1 MLKTGYARTD
11 VTPPLGLPIDGYYKD
26 RFVEGVLDPL
36 EVCCIAIDHDGT
48 RVLIISLDSCG
59 VNITEQFTG
68 FRNSI
73 EKVTGVP
80 FENIYIG
87 ATHTHT
93 APAIGEGFE
102 GDDTKAYR
110 AWVDGKMTEAA
121 VLAIED
127 LKESVMG
134 WGRGKAPG
142 VSFIRRFRMKDGSV
156 QTNPGVNNPDI
167 VAPIGD
173 IDDHVNIIRFTRKG
187 GKNIVLAT
195 FANHPDVVGG
205 SKVSA
210 DWPGFTRR
218 ITEKALDD
226 DVLCLVLNGA
236 QGDINHVNV
245 HPKGGD
251 FNDMFNDFDAVSRG
265 YNHAKYIGRVVTGGI
280 MQKFDKVAYR
290 DIDKIKAASKTI
302 RIPSNMPTKEELEL
316 AYKYEELHQ
325 AGKDDEIPFEGM
337 MLTTVVAEAERM
349 IRLKDG
355 PEYFEL
361 TLSAVKIGPVALLGI
376 PGEPFN
382 GINVGIRELTEG
394 YENVLVTCITNG
406 YMGYFPMKEAYDEG
420 GYESRSSIFRTGVAE
435 LIIEAGKELLE
446 ELR

>member
-36 EVCCIAIDHDGT
+36 EVCCIAIECDAEK
-48 RVLIISLDSCG
+48 VLIISLDSCG
-59 VNITEQFTG
+59 VNVTQQFTG
-68 FRNSI
+68 FRRSI
-73 EKVTGVP
+73 EKATGVP
-80 FENIYIG
+80 FTNIYIG

-93 APAIGEGFE
+93 APAIGEGFDGE
-102 GDDTKAYR
+102 DTKAYR
-110 AWVDGKMTEAA
+110 AWIDGKMTEAA
-121 VLAIED
+121 VLAVED
-127 LKESVMG
+127 LKESRMG

-173 IDDHVNIIRFTRKG
+173 IDDHVNVVRFARKD
-187 GKNIVLAT
+187 GKDIVLAT

-205 SKVSA
+205 SRVSA

-218 ITEKALDD
+218 ITERALDD
-226 DVLCLVLNGA
+226 DVYCLILNGA

-265 YNHAKYIGRVVTGGI
+265 YKHAKYIGRVVTGGI
-280 MQKFDKVAYR
+280 MQKFDKVKYGDVDA
-290 DIDKIKAASKTI
+290 IKAASKTI

-316 AYKYEELHQ
+316 AYQYEELHK

-349 IRLKDG
+349 INLKDG

-361 TLSAVKIGPVALLGI
+361 TLSAIKIGPVALLGI

-382 GINVGIRELTEG
+382 GINVGIREMTQG

-420 GYESRSSIFRTGVAE
+420 GYESRSSIFKSGVAE
-435 LIIEAGKELLE
+435 LIIDAGKELLE
-446 ELR
+446 ELS

>member
-1 MLKTGYARTD
+1 MLKTGFARTD

-26 RFVEGVLDPL
+26 RFVEGVLDSL
-36 EVCCIAIDHDGT
+36 EVCCIAIDCNGSK
-48 RVLIISLDSCG
+48 VLIISLDSCG
-59 VNITEQFTG
+59 VNITDQFAE
-68 FRNSI
+68 FRKNI
-73 EKVTGVP
+73 EKATGVP
-80 FENIYIG
+80 FTNIYIG

-102 GDDTKAYR
+102 GEDTKAYR
-110 AWVDGKMTEAA
+110 VWINGKMTEAA

-127 LKESVMG
+127 LKESSMG

-173 IDDHVNIIRFTRKG
+173 IDDHVNVVRFARKE
-187 GKNIVLAT
+187 GKDIVLAT

-226 DVLCLVLNGA
+226 DVYCLVLNGA

-251 FNDMFNDFDAVSRG
+251 FNDMFNDFDDVSRG

-280 MQKFDKVAYR
+280 MQKFDKVAYC
-290 DIDKIKAASKTI
+290 DVNEIKAASKTI
-302 RIPSNMPTKEELEL
+302 RIPSNMPTPEELEL

-361 TLSAVKIGPVALLGI
+361 TLSAIKIGPVALLGI

-382 GINVGIRELTEG
+382 GINVGIRELTQG
-394 YENVLVTCITNG
+394 YGNILVTCITNG

-420 GYESRSSIFRTGVAE
+420 GYESRSSIFKSGVAE
-435 LIIEAGKELLE
+435 LIINAGKELLE
-446 ELR
+446 EMK

>member
-11 VTPPLGLPIDGYYKD
+11 ITPPLGLPIDGYYKD

-36 EVCCIAIDHDGT
+36 EVCCIAIECD
-48 RVLIISLDSCG
+48 RKKVLIISIDSCG
-59 VNITEQFTG
+59 VNVTEQFTG
-68 FRNSI
+68 YRENI
-73 EKVTGVP
+73 AKETGVP

-102 GDDTKAYR
+102 SDNTRAYR
-110 AWVDGKMTEAA
+110 AWVDGKMTQAA

-127 LKESVMG
+127 LKESRMG

-173 IDDHVNIIRFTRKG
+173 IDDHVNVVRFTRKEG
-187 GKNIVLAT
+187 RDIVLAT

-205 SKVSA
+205 SRVSA

-226 DVLCLVLNGA
+226 VYCLVLNGA

-245 HPKGGD
+245 HPTGGD

-280 MQKFDKVAYR
+280 MQKFDKVKYC
-290 DIDKIKAASKTI
+290 DVDEVKAVSKTI
-302 RIPSNMPTKEELEL
+302 KIPSNMPTEEELDQ

-325 AGKDDEIPFEGM
+325 AGKDDEIPYKGM

-349 IRLKDG
+349 IKLKDG

-361 TLSAVKIGPVALLGI
+361 TLSAIKIGPIALLGI

-382 GINVGIRELTEG
+382 GINVGIREMTSG
-394 YENVLVTCITNG
+394 YDNILVTCITNG
-406 YMGYFPMKEAYDEG
+406 YMGYFPMKDAYDEG
-420 GYESRSSIFRTGVAE
+420 GYESRSSIFKTGVAE
-435 LIIEAGKELLE
+435 LIIEAGKKLLE

>member
-11 VTPPLGLPIDGYYKD
+11 ITPPLGLPIDGYYKD

-36 EVCCIAIDHDGT
+36 EVCCIAIDYDGT
-48 RVLIISLDSCG
+48 KILIISIDSCG

-68 FRNSI
+68 FRKNI

-80 FENIYIG
+80 YTNIYIG

-102 GDDTKAYR
+102 GEDTKSYR
-110 AWVDGKMTEAA
+110 KWVDGKVTEAA

-127 LKESVMG
+127 LKEAHMG

-167 VAPIGD
+167 VSPIGD
-173 IDDHVNIIRFTRKG
+173 IDDHVNVVRFARKDG
-187 GKNIVLAT
+187 DDIVLAT

-218 ITEKALDD
+218 ITEKALDG
-226 DVLCLVLNGA
+226 VKCLVLNGA

-280 MQKFDKVAYR
+280 MQKFDKVAFC
-290 DIDKIKAASKTI
+290 DIDSIRAASKTI
-302 RIPSNMPTKEELEL
+302 RIPSNMPTAEELKL
-316 AYKYEELHQ
+316 AYQYEELHK
-325 AGKDDEIPFEGM
+325 AGRDSEIPFEGM

-349 IRLKDG
+349 INLENG
-355 PEYFEL
+355 PEFFEL

-382 GINVGIRELTEG
+382 GINVAIRELTQG
-394 YENVLVTCITNG
+394 YDNVMVTCITNG

-420 GYESRSSIFRTGVAE
+420 GYESRSSIFKSGVAE
-435 LIIEAGKELLE
+435 LIIDAGKELLE